1 YFVQLRIAK
10 VKQTTTSG
18 IDSTYQP
25 AFAGQTL
32 GKLRQPVPQERQEV
46 PATRWWR
53 EVERQFQHD
62 RVRFFAIGM
71 REEGVLPAGLF
82 NSALENLI
90 ENALRKQ
97 ATLPSLAV
105 SVTLDMTDGIVL
117 SVCDTGAPIP
127 PATAKDLFRAPVPSE
142 SGLGIGLYQVARQA
156 EWYGYRLQ
164 VAAND
169 PGQVC
174 IRLEKQGPRRGRI
187 GRTIPTH
194 GCPRGGE
201 PGNAS
206 RSTARRPAADRLRG
220 RRSRQPARPRR
231 ASPSCP
237 TGGTPPCCPC
247 L

>member
-1 YFVQLRIAK
+1 LQAVHETGARLTHDVKNLLQSLNALCFAAEREGDEISPQFHALLRRQLPVISQRL
-10 VKQTTTSG
+10 Q
-18 IDSTYQP
+18 
-25 AFAGQTL
+25 QTL
-32 GKLRQPVPQERQEV
+32 DKLRQPVPQERQEV
-46 PATRWWR
+46 PATRWWS

-105 SVTLDMTDGIVL
+105 SVTLDMTDGVVL

-127 PATAKDLFRAPVPSE
+127 PAIAKDLFRAPVPSE

-174 IRLEKQGPRRGRI
+174 IRLEKQGRAA
-187 GRTIPTH
+187 
-194 GCPRGGE
+194 GE
-201 PGNAS
+201 
-206 RSTARRPAADRLRG
+206 
-220 RRSRQPARPRR
+220 
-231 ASPSCP
+231 
-237 TGGTPPCCPC
+237 
-247 L
+247 